1 MHIHPIDPPP
11 DNLPTIEP
19 GRTVF
24 CAEESQGLVC
34 PVRTARVPQALHR
47 SLSLW
52 NSLTIGFAT
61 VSPVAGLYAIIGIQ
75 TVVAGGGWFP
85 ALALCLVMQLLVATV
100 YAELSS
106 QIPIAGGAYKW
117 ARHLGGTITGTY
129 AGAIYVSST
138 IAMLTTTAYTGGI
151 WLAIFFGSASG
162 TGVTLVM
169 WGAVF
174 MLICTALNLA
184 HVSVFKFLISLGV
197 YAEIVGSFGVA
208 LLLFL
213 LFRQHEFSELFA
225 HLGTGTAPSRTAA
238 FLAAL
243 AISGWA
249 FIGFDACS
257 TVAEET
263 HEPKR
268 MVPRAIFFSL
278 CMVGSVVLFNS
289 AALTLSVHRDTLR
302 QTSASSDPVTPV
314 IVDNFGAWAETP
326 FLAII
331 LVAFLA
337 CGSSMVRYTSRIV
350 FSMAREGSLPAS
362 LSQVTDAGAPR
373 RAVLLTVALAT
384 LGLLFGLNDE
394 AVATVLAFGTGGLY
408 AMFAMTTGVGL
419 YTRLTGRWDPSL
431 GHLKLGSWGL
441 LINTVA
447 FLWSVFELVNIAWPR
462 PYAVAP
468 DAPWWQLWAVPLVLG
483 GILALTTLSIIVG
496 RNRPLVSRGKAESGK
511 TEPS

>member
-1 MHIHPIDPPP
+1 MIRNERPAAGC
-11 DNLPTIEP
+11 L
-19 GRTVF
+19 
-24 CAEESQGLVC
+24 S
-34 PVRTARVPQALHR
+34 PVADTPQTLNR

-61 VSPVAGLYAIIGIQ
+61 VSPVAGLYAIIGVQ
-75 TVVAGGGWFP
+75 TVVTGGGWFS

-117 ARHLGGTITGTY
+117 ARQLGGATTGTY

-138 IAMLTTTAYTGGI
+138 IAMLTTTAYTGGV
-151 WLAIFFGSASG
+151 WLAIFFGSGSG
-162 TGVTLVM
+162 TGVTLVI

-174 MLICTALNLA
+174 MLICTVLNLV
-184 HVSVFKFLISLGV
+184 HVSIFKFLISLGV

-208 LLLFL
+208 LLLFFF
-213 LFRQHEFSELFA
+213 FRQHEFSELFA
-225 HLGTGTAPSRTAA
+225 HLGTGTAPSEATA

-257 TVAEET
+257 TIAEET

-289 AALTLSVHRDTLR
+289 AALTLSFNRDTLVH
-302 QTSASSDPVTPV
+302 TNAASDPVTPV
-314 IVDNFGAWAETP
+314 IVENLGAWAETP
-326 FLAII
+326 FLAIVMI
-331 LVAFLA
+331 AFLA
-337 CGSSMVRYTSRIV
+337 CGSSMVQYTSRIV
-350 FSMAREGSLPAS
+350 FSMSREGSMPAV
-362 LSQVTDAGAPR
+362 LSRVTASGAPHN
-373 RAVLLTVALAT
+373 AVLFTVLLAT

-419 YTRLTGRWDPSL
+419 YTRLSGSWDTSL
-431 GHLKLGSWGL
+431 GQLKLGTWGL
-441 LINTVA
+441 LINVAA
-447 FLWSVFELVNIAWPR
+447 FLWSVFEFVNIAWPR

-468 DAPWWQLWAVPLVLG
+468 NAPWWQLWAVPLVLG
-483 GILALTTLSIIVG
+483 SILGATTVYLLIVKPT
-496 RNRPLVSRGKAESGK
+496 RIDLVMHQRES
-511 TEPS
+511 EPTQK

>member
-1 MHIHPIDPPP
+1 MVSHESPDPGGPIPATNPPE
-11 DNLPTIEP
+11 T
-19 GRTVF
+19 
-24 CAEESQGLVC
+24 
-34 PVRTARVPQALHR
+34 LHR

-61 VSPVAGLYAIIGIQ
+61 VSPVAGLYAIIGVQ
-75 TVVAGGGWFP
+75 TIVTGGGWFP

-117 ARHLGGTITGTY
+117 ARQLGGATTGTY

-138 IAMLTTTAYTGGI
+138 IAMLTTTAYTGGV
-151 WLAIFFGSASG
+151 WLAIFFGSG
-162 TGVTLVM
+162 GGPGVTLVI

-174 MLICTALNLA
+174 LLVCTILNLV

-208 LLLFL
+208 LLLFFF
-213 LFRQHEFSELFA
+213 FRQHDFSELFA
-225 HLGTGTAPSRTAA
+225 HLGTGTAPSQTAA

-257 TVAEET
+257 TIAEET
-263 HEPKR
+263 HDPKR

-289 AALTLSVHRDTLR
+289 AALTLSFNRETLQ
-302 QTSASSDPVTPV
+302 QTSAVSDPVTPV
-314 IVDNFGAWAETP
+314 IVANFGAWAETP
-326 FLAII
+326 FLAIVMI
-331 LVAFLA
+331 AFLA
-337 CGSSMVRYTSRIV
+337 CGSSMVQYTSRIV
-350 FSMAREGSLPAS
+350 FSMAREGSLPAV
-362 LSQVTDAGAPR
+362 LSRVTAAGAPR
-373 RAVLLTVALAT
+373 NAVLFTVLLAT
-384 LGLLFGLNDE
+384 LGLFLGLNDE

-419 YTRLTGRWDPSL
+419 YTRLTGRWDPSF
-431 GHLKLGSWGL
+431 GQLKLGSWGV
-441 LINTVA
+441 LINTAA
-447 FLWSVFELVNIAWPR
+447 FFWSVFEFINIAWPR
-462 PYAVAP
+462 PYAVSP

-483 GILALTTLSIIVG
+483 TILGVTTLYLLVG
-496 RNRPLVSRGKAESGK
+496 RSTGSDALQSPQESTA
-511 TEPS
+511 TEE

>member
-1 MHIHPIDPPP
+1 M
-11 DNLPTIEP
+11 
-19 GRTVF
+19 
-24 CAEESQGLVC
+24 
-34 PVRTARVPQALHR
+34 VRTPPASGSPETLHR

-61 VSPVAGLYAIIGIQ
+61 VSPVAGLYAIIGVQ
-75 TVVAGGGWFP
+75 TIVTGGGWFA

-117 ARHLGGTITGTY
+117 ARQLGGATTGTY

-138 IAMLTTTAYTGGI
+138 IAMLTTTAYTGGV
-151 WLAIFFGSASG
+151 WLAIFFGSGGG
-162 TGVTLVM
+162 TGVTLVI

-174 MLICTALNLA
+174 LLVCTVLNLV

-208 LLLFL
+208 LLLFFF
-213 LFRQHEFSELFA
+213 FRQHDFSELFA
-225 HLGTGTAPSRTAA
+225 HLA

-257 TVAEET
+257 TIAEET

-289 AALTLSVHRDTLR
+289 AALTLSFSRETLQ
-302 QTSASSDPVTPV
+302 QTSAASDPVTPV
-314 IVDNFGAWAETP
+314 IVANFGAWAETP
-326 FLAII
+326 FLAIVM
-331 LVAFLA
+331 VAFLA
-337 CGSSMVRYTSRIV
+337 CGSSMVQYTSRIV
-350 FSMAREGSLPAS
+350 FSMAREGSMPAI
-362 LSQVTDAGAPR
+362 LSRVTAAGAPR
-373 RAVLLTVALAT
+373 NAVLFTVLLAT
-384 LGLLFGLNDE
+384 LGLLFGLNDD

-431 GHLKLGSWGL
+431 GQLKLGSWGL
-441 LINTVA
+441 LINIAA
-447 FLWSVFELVNIAWPR
+447 FLWSLFEFVNIAWPR
-462 PYAVAP
+462 PYAVSP

-483 GILALTTLSIIVG
+483 GILGVTTLYLLVG
-496 RNRPLVSRGKAESGK
+496 RSTRSDAPPSPRESTA
-511 TEPS
+511 TEE

>member
-1 MHIHPIDPPP
+1 MVSHKVP
-11 DNLPTIEP
+11 DRDLS
-19 GRTVF
+19 
-24 CAEESQGLVC
+24 A
-34 PVRTARVPQALHR
+34 TATSTSETLRR
-47 SLSLW
+47 SLTLW

-61 VSPVAGLYAIIGIQ
+61 VSPVAGLYAIIAVQ
-75 TVVAGGGWFP
+75 TAVTGGGWFP
-85 ALALCLVMQLLVATV
+85 ALTLCLIMQLLVATV

-117 ARHLGGTITGTY
+117 ARQLGGTTIGTY

-138 IAMLTTTAYTGGI
+138 IAMLTTTAYTGGV

-162 TGVTLVM
+162 TGMTLVI

-174 MLICTALNLA
+174 LLVCTVLNLV
-184 HVSVFKFLISLGV
+184 HVSVFKVLISLGV
-197 YAEIVGSFGVA
+197 YAEIIGSFGVA
-208 LLLFL
+208 LLLFFF
-213 LFRQHEFSELFA
+213 FRQHGFSELLA
-225 HLGTGTAPSRTAA
+225 HLGTGTAPSQTAA

-257 TVAEET
+257 TIAEET

-289 AALTLSVHRDTLR
+289 AALTLSFNRETLQ
-302 QTSASSDPVTPV
+302 QTSAVSDPVTPV
-314 IVDNFGAWAETP
+314 IVANFGDWAESP
-326 FLAII
+326 FLAIVMI
-331 LVAFLA
+331 AFLA
-337 CGSSMVRYTSRIV
+337 CGSSMVQYTSRIV
-350 FSMAREGSLPAS
+350 FSLAREGSMPAV
-362 LSQVTDAGAPR
+362 LSRVTAAGAPR
-373 RAVLLTVALAT
+373 NAVLCTVLLST

-431 GHLKLGSWGL
+431 GQLKLGSWGL
-441 LINTVA
+441 LINIAA
-447 FLWSVFELVNIAWPR
+447 FLWSLFEFINIAWPR
-462 PYAVAP
+462 PYATSP
-468 DAPWWQLWAVPLVLG
+468 NAPWWQLWAVPLVLG
-483 GILALTTLSIIVG
+483 SILTVTTLYILVG
-496 RNRPLVSRGKAESGK
+496 RNETSVHPGKAE
-511 TEPS
+511 PP